1 MDDSARIRFTDA
13 RSAVLGTVASDGQP
27 HLVPIV
33 FACEGD
39 VVYTA
44 VDGKPKST
52 TRLRRL
58 ANIEAQPEVSVLVD
72 YYDDDWQQLWWVRVD
87 GVATVHTDG
96 ERADRARQLLRA
108 KYDQYESVSLAGL
121 VIAITVARWSSW
133 SYSG

>member
-1 MDDSARIRFTDA
+1 MDDTARFRFTEA
-13 RSAVLGTVASDGQP
+13 RSAVLATAAPDKGP
-27 HLVPIV
+27 HVVPIV

-58 ANIEAQPEVSVLVD
+58 ANIEAQSKVSVLVD
-72 YYDDDWQQLWWVRVD
+72 HYDDDWEQLWWVRAD
-87 GVATVHTDG
+87 GVATVHTGGD
-96 ERADRARQLLRA
+96 RADRAREMLRA
-108 KYDQYESVSLAGL
+108 KYDQYGSVSLEGPA
-121 VIAITVARWSSW
+121 IAIAVTRWSSW

>member
-1 MDDSARIRFTDA
+1 MDETARTRFIEA
-13 RSAVLGTVASDGQP
+13 RSAVLATVVPEGGP

-33 FACEGD
+33 FAIEGD

-58 ANIEAQPEVSVLVD
+58 ANIEAQSKVSVLVD
-72 YYDDDWQQLWWVRVD
+72 HYDDDWEQLWWVRAD
-87 GVATVHTDG
+87 GVATVHTSG
-96 ERADRARQLLRA
+96 ERADRAREMLRA
-108 KYDQYESVSLAGL
+108 KYDQYESVPLEGPA
-121 VIAITVARWSSW
+121 IAIAVTRWSSW